1 MNRMDPAG
9 GTLGIIAGGGEL
21 PLAIARAAEADGR
34 TVFVLALSGMAN
46 PSDVAGFPHAF
57 ASLGEL
63 GKAIRVLKEAGCSE
77 VTLAGKVARPE
88 FSKLKLDPRGA
99 LALPRVM
106 AAALKGD
113 DALLRA
119 LVAIFEKEGMRV
131 IGSADAACGLV
142 APLGPLGKFSPAPQH
157 DADILHAIRVV
168 VALGTLDIGQA
179 AVVCEGLVLAVEAA
193 EGTDAMLAR
202 VATLPGALRGTP
214 KSPKGVLVK
223 AAKPNQ
229 ERRVDLP
236 VIGVRTVEL
245 VSAAGLS
252 GIAVEGGAALVMNRA
267 QVTEAADRLGL
278 FIFGFAPED
287 YPR

>member
-1 MNRMDPAG
+1 MEAPG

-21 PLAIARAAEADGR
+21 PIAIARAAQADGR
-34 TVFVLALSGMAN
+34 AVFVLALAGMAN
-46 PSDVAGFPHAF
+46 PSDVAAFPHAF

-63 GKAIRVLKEAGCSE
+63 GKAIRLLKDSGCTE

-88 FSKLKLDPRGA
+88 FSKLKLDGRGA

-119 LVAIFEKEGMRV
+119 LVAIFEKEGLRV
-131 IGSADAACGLV
+131 IGSTDAACGLV
-142 APLGPLGKFSPAPQH
+142 SPLGALGKFSPAPDS

-168 VALGTLDIGQA
+168 AALGSLDIGQA

-193 EGTDAMLAR
+193 EGTDAMLTR
-202 VATLPGALRGTP
+202 VAALPDALRGTAGNR
-214 KSPKGVLVK
+214 KGVLVK
-223 AAKPNQ
+223 AAKPKQ

-236 VIGVRTVEL
+236 VIGVHTVEL
-245 VSAAGLS
+245 AAAAGLS
-252 GIAVEGGAALVMNRA
+252 GIAVEGGAALIVNRA
-267 QVTEAADRLGL
+267 RVIETADRFGL
-278 FIFGFAPED
+278 FVYGFAPED